1 MLAGGLAA
9 AVAQSKGTA
18 QVPYLR
24 MEWEF
29 DSARGSWQ
37 NACGRVYNERDV
49 AARHVMIMFEGFDEN
64 GKKVSSRFAEVVGD
78 VPPRGSSIF
87 CLQVK
92 TGGREVPG
100 LDPGRRLGGRSRG
113 RPVEDRRP
121 RPSGPMRPPGGR
133 D

>member
-1 MLAGGLAA
+1 VRALIGVVASVAMLAYGLSA
-9 AVAQSKGTA
+9 AVAQTKGTA
-18 QVPYLR
+18 QAPYLR

-49 AARHVMIMFEGFDEN
+49 AARHVMIMFEGYDEN

-78 VPPRGSSIF
+78 IPPRGSSIF

-92 TGGREVPG
+92 TGGAKYQASIPG
-100 LDPGRRLGGRSRG
+100 VDWGAGAGGG
-113 RPVEDRRP
+113 Q
-121 RPSGPMRPPGGR
+121 
-133 D
+133 